1 MPQYLFYYNR
11 LADEIFSDVPHR
23 HRVFALPERL
33 RILFRFD
40 RRLIG
45 ALCRLAYESIC
56 EVVQQASGE
65 EDTVPGTVGATQ
77 TFGDLAHWHPHVHAI
92 VSDGVFDK
100 DGHFVNISKV
110 DVSRCVVL
118 Y

>member
-1 MPQYLFYYNR
+1 MSIFEPPAFN
-11 LADEIFSDVPHR
+11 EILLDVPHR
-23 HRVFALPERL
+23 PWAFTIPKRL
-33 RILFRFD
+33 RILFRYD
-40 RRLIG
+40 RRLLG
-45 ALCRLAYESIC
+45 TLCRLAYESIC
-56 EVVQQASGE
+56 EEIQPASGE
-65 EDTVPGTVGATQ
+65 DDAVTCLVGATQ

-118 Y
+118 N